1 MTTQKRKVTTLP
13 NFDRDVKRLKKRFPA
28 LKRLIG
34 DVISDLET
42 GETLGD
48 RIPNIEYA
56 VYKVRLPNPDAQ
68 KGKSG
73 GFRVIYCL
81 ITEDGAL
88 LLFIYSK
95 SDQTDVPIEVIIQ
108 LIDEFNNQSE

>member
-1 MTTQKRKVTTLP
+1 MTIPKRNVTTLP

-28 LKRLIG
+28 LKKILG
-34 DVISDLET
+34 DVISDLEA

-81 ITEDGAL
+81 VTDDGAL

-95 SDQTDVPIEVIIQ
+95 SDQTDVPIEIIIQ
-108 LIDEFNNQSE
+108 LIHEYHNSHQ